1 MTSSNPTKIKIE
13 HHPGNLS
20 MKSSKKVAILGGAR
34 IPFARH
40 NTAYAEA
47 SNIDMLTAALTGVV
61 ERFGLQGQR
70 LGEVAAGAVL
80 KHSRDANLSR
90 EAALSCGLSPQ
101 TPAYDV
107 QQACATSLESCI
119 LVGNKIALGQIDVG
133 IAGGVDSAS
142 DAPIALNEKLRHIVL
157 RLRRAKTTGEKIA
170 LLAQIRP
177 SMLAPSIP
185 SVNERRTGMSMG
197 DHCELM
203 VKEWQISREA
213 QDQLTLA
220 SHINASKAYDRGFH
234 TDLLVPFK
242 GIARD
247 NNLRAD
253 STIEKL
259 ASLKP
264 AFDKTSGKGTLTA
277 GNSTPLT
284 DGAAAVL
291 LASEE
296 WASSRS
302 LQPQAWLVDSESAA
316 VKFFGPDPEG
326 LLMAPTYAVARLL
339 KRNGLTL
346 QDFDYYEIH
355 EAFAGQVLCTL
366 AAWESAAYCRDK
378 LGEDKPLGAIDRAK
392 LNVNGSSL
400 GLGHPFG
407 ATGARIV
414 AGAAKQLAEH
424 RASTGKSGRTL
435 ISICAAGGLGV
446 AAILEG

>member
-1 MTSSNPTKIKIE
+1 
-13 HHPGNLS
+13 
-20 MKSSKKVAILGGAR
+20 MKTLRKVAILGGTR
-34 IPFARH
+34 IPFARN
-40 NTAYAEA
+40 NTAYVEA

-61 ERFGLQGQR
+61 ERFGLKGQR

-80 KHSRDANLSR
+80 KHSRDANISR

-107 QQACATSLESCI
+107 QQACATSLETCL
-119 LVGNKIALGQIDVG
+119 LVGNKIALGQIEVG
-133 IAGGVDSAS
+133 IAAGVDSAS
-142 DAPIALNEKLRHIVL
+142 DAPIAVNEKLRRVL
-157 RLRRAKTTGEKIA
+157 LKLQRAKTFGEKLG
-170 LLAQIRP
+170 LLLGLRP

-185 SVNERRTGMSMG
+185 SVNERRTRMSMG

-203 VKEWQISREA
+203 VKEWHITREA
-213 QDQLTLA
+213 QDQLALT
-220 SHINASKAYDRGFH
+220 SHLNAAKAYDRGFH
-234 TDLLVPFK
+234 ADLLVPFN
-242 GIARD
+242 GLTRD

-253 STIEKL
+253 STLDKL
-259 ASLKP
+259 ARLKP
-264 AFDKTSGKGTLTA
+264 AFDKISGKGTLTA

-291 LASEE
+291 LSSEE
-296 WASSRS
+296 WAASHGHKP
-302 LQPQAWLVDSESAA
+302 LAWLVDAESAA
-316 VKFFGPDPEG
+316 VKFFGPDAEG
-326 LLMAPTYAVARLL
+326 LLMAPTYAVARML

-366 AAWESAAYCRDK
+366 AAWESADYCKEK
-378 LGEDKPLGAIDRAK
+378 LGEDKPLGSIDRNK

-414 AGAAKQLAEH
+414 ASAAKQLAEH
-424 RASTGKSGRTL
+424 RSVTGKTGRTL
-435 ISICAAGGLGV
+435 ISICAAGGLGI
-446 AAILEG
+446 AAILEGA